1 VSAKRTWPGR
11 GKHLVDIAPPRD
23 QLAQAVALRA
33 ELAELGVRNNR
44 LHNDV
49 LNIDEQHRKV
59 QQALADADPERGLKR
74 WRGRK
79 DRQRLAIGARNL
91 ANELARATDRSAQ
104 ANDLLSRQREL
115 LRPQN
120 ERLVAAAAPVDDA
133 EVARREAGVVE
144 AETTVRAADHTLRQA
159 TTRLEVAREKF
170 ANAEREPVAT
180 EEDVRLVDEV
190 ERNGLPALA
199 AQRENLQRAVA
210 PLLEQRKRLEEE
222 HERLLSELHRE
233 RTAAEPQV
241 IAEAKAVATTY
252 DASYDVVLVD
262 EAAAALLS
270 ELVLA
275 AAKAKRTLVLLGD
288 FCQLGPDL

>member
-1 VSAKRTWPGR
+1 LKPHGR
-11 GKHLVDIAPPRD
+11 
-23 QLAQAVALRA
+23 
-33 ELAELGVRNNR
+33 
-44 LHNDV
+44 
-49 LNIDEQHRKV
+49 
-59 QQALADADPERGLKR
+59 
-74 WRGRK
+74 
-79 DRQRLAIGARNL
+79 
-91 ANELARATDRSAQ
+91 S
-104 ANDLLSRQREL
+104 
-115 LRPQN
+115 
-120 ERLVAAAAPVDDA
+120 
-133 EVARREAGVVE
+133 
-144 AETTVRAADHTLRQA
+144 
-159 TTRLEVAREKF
+159 F

-210 PLLEQRKRLEEE
+210 PLRKRLEEE
-222 HERLLSELHRE
+222 HERLLSELHRD

-262 EAAAALLS
+262 EAAAALLP

-275 AAKAKRTLVLLGD
+275 AATAKRTLVLLGD